1 MKKFTTLLLLTLV
14 MSSCNASHRIIDNPY
29 IESANSNIYDVTRVE
44 LSDTATVVHIEAH
57 YLPGWW
63 IMPLRAMCL
72 RVDGE
77 KYTAT
82 KLEGANFDERFWM
95 HPEGHAPMIATFPP
109 IPKDAKQMDLF
120 NGYYEISTDRLFGID
135 LTGKKRARKYHKDLP
150 LKYRKPIAKGE
161 VELPELSYAIGE
173 SEIRLH
179 LLGYRDSLMD
189 SRVGLC
195 VRDIFDERLYYSD
208 VDAEGNLSFRM
219 PLYGTSLIEI
229 GYMDAFNNGRNN
241 RLITDAKKYSVYVEP
256 GEVTDVYIDLTKR
269 GEWLH
274 NRRNGLH
281 TYDMGLYTS
290 GRYAEVNRQIN
301 SLPYQVTMDP
311 QPVLHNFVD
320 YRMSTDEYIS
330 HVKARYHECRDSIA
344 NARDLTPM
352 QKRYSVFLLNV
363 EYTTYAADPVGFLY
377 SNFRWGGGR
386 NYQGRYLPDSVK
398 LAEFD
403 IKHTADMVR
412 EMNLKAEDLSI
423 FEQRTHTNIARMCCY
438 EEYGYA
444 FDFFTEL
451 YFSALGVYHKIMRW
465 EQLEPADIQKIDE
478 VKNKALVDMLRAMI
492 AEKQQRAAT
501 VAENVVF
508 EPTPEGS
515 AKEIFDAI
523 MAPHKGK
530 VVVMCQKHLISDE
543 RSELNDVRKFSQLRR
558 ETSEQGVV
566 WIDLCWDMATSY
578 GGTPS
583 LAVLKSALLESPESQ
598 HYILPAEKERE
609 MRLAIAEGYDGMY
622 PHYYIVDRQGN
633 VEPYSSY
640 PYGNVWTGTHPDGIR
655 ETDKLRRKIQ
665 EKLKES

>member
-1 MKKFTTLLLLTLV
+1 MKKFINLLLLTLV
-14 MSSCNASHRIIDNPY
+14 VSSCNDSHRIIDNPY
-29 IESANSNIYDVTRVE
+29 VESANSNIYDVTRVE
-44 LSDTATVVHIEAH
+44 LSDTATVVHLETY

-95 HPEGHAPMIATFPP
+95 HPDGHAPMIASFPP
-109 IPKDAKQMDLF
+109 IPKDAKQMDFF
-120 NGYYEISTDRLFGID
+120 NGYYEVSTDRLFGID

-150 LKYRKPIAKGE
+150 LKYRKPIAKGD
-161 VELPELSYAIGE
+161 VKLPELSYAIGE

-189 SRVGLC
+189 SRVKIG
-195 VRDIFDERLYYSD
+195 VRDIFDKRLYYSN

-219 PLYGTSLIEI
+219 PLYGTSLVEI
-229 GYMDAFNNGRNN
+229 GYMDAFRHENYF
-241 RLITDAKKYSVYVEP
+241 LSATDARIYSVYVEP

-269 GEWLH
+269 GEWLR

-301 SLPYQVTMDP
+301 SLPYQVRMDP
-311 QPVLHNFVD
+311 RPILHNFVD
-320 YRMSTDEYIS
+320 YRMSTEDYIS

-352 QKRYSVFLLNV
+352 QKRYSVSRLND
-363 EYTTYAADPVGFLY
+363 EYAMYAMDPVGFLFN
-377 SNFRWGGGR
+377 NFRLGGGR
-386 NYQGRYLPDSVK
+386 NYHGIHLPDSVK
-398 LAEFD
+398 LAEFNLG
-403 IKHTADMVR
+403 HTADMVR
-412 EMNLKAEDLSI
+412 EMNLKADDLSI
-423 FEQRTHTNIARMCCY
+423 FEQMSRTNISVACCH
-438 EEYGYA
+438 EEFGYA
-444 FDFFTEL
+444 FDFFAEVRL
-451 YFSALGVYHKIMRW
+451 NIFDVYKKIINWR
-465 EQLEPADIQKIDE
+465 QLEPADIEKING

-492 AEKQQRAAT
+492 AEKQQRAVT
-501 VAENVVF
+501 VAENVFF

-515 AKEIFDAI
+515 AKEMFDAI

-530 VVVMCQKHLISDE
+530 VVVMRQRHLIRNE
-543 RSELNDVRKFSQLRR
+543 REELNDVRKFSQLRR

-566 WIDLCWDMATSY
+566 WIDLCWSRPTDFGY
-578 GGTPS
+578 TPS
-583 LAVLKSALLESPESQ
+583 LAALKSALLESSESL
-598 HYILPAEKERE
+598 HYMLPAEKERE
-609 MRLAIAEGYDGMY
+609 MRNAIAEGYDGSY
-622 PHYYIVDRQGN
+622 PHYYIIDRQGN

-640 PYGNVWTGTHPDGIR
+640 PYGNVQTGSTTDGIR
-655 ETDKLRRKIQ
+655 VTDKLRRKIQ
-665 EKLKES
+665 EKLK

>member
-1 MKKFTTLLLLTLV
+1 MKKFTTLLLLALV
-14 MSSCNASHRIIDNPY
+14 LSSCNDSHRIIDNPY

-150 LKYRKPIAKGE
+150 RKFRKPIATGE

-173 SEIRLH
+173 SEMRLH

-189 SRVGLC
+189 SRVELW

-219 PLYGTSLIEI
+219 PLYGTSLVDI
-229 GYMDAFNNGRNN
+229 GYMDTYQHGVYHNSV
-241 RLITDAKKYSVYVEP
+241 TDAKRYSVYVEP

-269 GEWLH
+269 GEWLR

-301 SLPYQVTMDP
+301 SLPYQVKMDP
-311 QPVLHNFVD
+311 QPMLNNFVD
-320 YRMSTDEYIS
+320 YRMTTDEYIS

-352 QKRYSVFLLNV
+352 QKRYSVAQLNE
-363 EYTTYAADPVGFLY
+363 EYAMYAMDPVGFLY
-377 SNFRWGGGR
+377 SNFRLGGGR

-403 IKHTADMVR
+403 IQHTADMVR

-423 FEQRTHTNIARMCCY
+423 FEQRIHTNISRACSH
-438 EEYGYA
+438 EEIGYA
-444 FDFFTEL
+444 FDFFTDL
-451 YFSALGVYHKIMRW
+451 YSNVYYTVYNKIMYW
-465 EQLEPADIQKIDE
+465 KQLDPADIEKIDR

-492 AEKQQRAAT
+492 AEKQQRAVT

-530 VVVMCQKHLISDE
+530 VVVMCQRHLIGDE
-543 RSELNDVRKFSQLRR
+543 RSELNDVRKFAQLRR
-558 ETSEQGVV
+558 ETSEQDVV
-566 WIDLCWDMATSY
+566 WIDLCWERA
-578 GGTPS
+578 
-583 LAVLKSALLESPESQ
+583 
-598 HYILPAEKERE
+598 IL
-609 MRLAIAEGYDGMY
+609 
-622 PHYYIVDRQGN
+622 
-633 VEPYSSY
+633 S
-640 PYGNVWTGTHPDGIR
+640 
-655 ETDKLRRKIQ
+655 
-665 EKLKES
+665 